1 MSDSDAVETAETP
14 PAPTPMGGDLVKR
27 HHLATRIWHWINALT
42 LLVML
47 MSGLTIFNAHPRL
60 YWGEY
65 GANPDHAWLEIGAE
79 NGGGYIRVGEAQ
91 ITTTGVFGLWVD
103 GEGQPQNRAFPSW
116 ATIPSDYNLAD
127 ARLWHFFFAWVLALA
142 LGAFMLL
149 SLANRHLWR
158 DLRIRLSELSPARIW
173 HDIKE
178 HAHLRFPTGA
188 AALDYNILQKLSYV
202 GVIFGLLPLVILTGL
217 TMSPTMDAAWPW
229 LLDMFGGRASARS
242 LHFIAA
248 FLLFAFF
255 VVHMVMVVLA
265 GPFNEVRSMVT
276 GWYRLPR
283 VRAETPPAPTSEG
296 EGK

>member
-1 MSDSDAVETAETP
+1 MSDSDDAETT
-14 PAPTPMGGDLVKR
+14 TPSGGDLVKR
-27 HHLATRIWHWINALT
+27 HHLATRIWHWTNAVT

-65 GANPDHAWLEIGAE
+65 GANPDHAWLQIGAE

-103 GEGQPQNRAFPSW
+103 SEGQPQNRAFPSW

-142 LGAFMLL
+142 LVAFLL
-149 SLANRHLWR
+149 ISLANRHIWR
-158 DLRIRLSELSPARIW
+158 DLRIRLSELSPAHIW

-178 HAHLRFPTGA
+178 HAALRFPVGA

-202 GVIFGLLPLVILTGL
+202 GVIFILLPLVILTGL

-229 LLDMFGGRASARS
+229 LLDLFGGRASARS

-283 VRAETPPAPTSEG
+283 ERAEEPEPVSEG
-296 EGK
+296 ESA

>member
-1 MSDSDAVETAETP
+1 MSDIDDAETT
-14 PAPTPMGGDLVKR
+14 TPMGGDLVKR
-27 HHLATRIWHWINALT
+27 HRLATRIWHWINALT

-60 YWGEY
+60 YWGDY
-65 GANPDHAWLEIGAE
+65 GANADHAWLEIGAGNE
-79 NGGGYIRVGEAQ
+79 
-91 ITTTGVFGLWVD
+91 
-103 GEGQPQNRAFPSW
+103 RAFPSW

-142 LGAFMLL
+142 LVAFLL
-149 SLANRHLWR
+149 ISLANRHLWR
-158 DLRIRLSELSPARIW
+158 DLRIRLSELSPAHLW

-178 HAHLRFPTGA
+178 HAALRFPVGA
-188 AALDYNILQKLSYV
+188 AALRYNILQKLSYG

-229 LLDMFGGRASARS
+229 LLELFGGRASARS

-255 VVHMVMVVLA
+255 VVHMVMVLLA

-283 VRAETPPAPTSEG
+283 EHAERPEPVSEG
-296 EGK
+296 ESA